1 MKNLLKYLSP
11 FAPDMSGAVSVLYEM
26 GGLIVICD
34 AGGCTGNVCG
44 FDEPRWFRK
53 KSAIF
58 SAGLRDMDA
67 ILGRDDRLVSKLQ
80 DAMSKTDT
88 EFMSIIGTPV
98 PAVIA
103 TDFRAL
109 KHMFRKNTGLPVI
122 AVETT
127 GTGLYDEGEESAM
140 LELFELFA
148 TQVFPVD
155 KGSVGVLGVT
165 PLEFSS
171 LSAGKLL
178 AETLKFDGW
187 NKIYC
192 YGMGSGLES
201 VRRASAAQ
209 KNIVVS
215 PAGLK
220 TAEYLKRNFGTPYTA
235 VCPFIPA
242 NLKKSLNGLL
252 RGQKILVIHQQ
263 IMANAVRDEIYKNV
277 DADVTVASCF
287 MMQNDLKDEKDF
299 RLNDEQ
305 QFAKAVKNGGY
316 DIIIGDIL
324 LQRALRQ
331 YKGTFI
337 DFPHFAVSGRF
348 EE

>member
-11 FAPDMSGAVSVLYEM
+11 FAPDISGAVSVLYEM
-26 GGLIVICD
+26 DGLIVICD

-109 KHMFRKNTGLPVI
+109 KHMFRKNTGLPAI

-140 LELFELFA
+140 LALFELFA
-148 TQVFPVD
+148 AQEFPVD

-187 NKIYC
+187 DKIYC

-201 VRRASAAQ
+201 VRRASAVE

-220 TAEYLKRNFGTPYTA
+220 TAEYLKVNFGTPYAA
-235 VCPFIPA
+235 VCPFIPSD
-242 NLKKSLNGLL
+242 LKKSLHGLKGK
-252 RGQKILVIHQQ
+252 RVLVIHQQ
-263 IMANAVRDEIYKNV
+263 IIANAVRCEIYRND
-277 DADVTVASCF
+277 DADVTVASWF

-299 RLNDEQ
+299 RLIDEE
-305 QFAKAVKNGGY
+305 QFAEAVKDGGY
-316 DIIIGDIL
+316 DVIIGDIFL
-324 LQRALRQ
+324 KRVLKG
-331 YKGTFI
+331 YKGIFI